1 VPTKE
6 AQKLTINYAEIGLKV
21 GLEIHQQ
28 LATTAKLFCN
38 CPPELFKE
46 QPEIVFLRR
55 LRPTQSELGQVDPAA
70 YFEFQKG
77 VRIRYE
83 ANHATS
89 CLVEMDE
96 EPPHPLNMEAVET
109 VLMTALMMNAKP
121 VDEVHVMRKTVID
134 GSNTTGF
141 QRTCVIALDGDIKV
155 GGKIIPIQHASL
167 EEDAARKTGTE
178 EDGKIIRYRIDRLG
192 IPLIE
197 VATGPVIYSPAEAQE
212 VALAIG
218 RILRDTGRVMRGLG
232 TIRQDLNVFIP
243 NGALVEI
250 KGVQELELISKVVEY
265 EVQRQ
270 LNLLSIRDELKKANV
285 EAACLNEEFVDATAV
300 FKQTT
305 CKILQK
311 ALNKHH
317 CIKAVKL
324 PNFNGFLKRELMP
337 DFRLGTELADRARF
351 WGRVGGIF
359 HTDELPAYGV
369 TTEEVKALRKTVNA
383 KDEDAVVFVADV
395 PENVEDALKA
405 VVERAR
411 EALEGVPAETRA
423 ANADGTTRYMRPRP
437 GAARMYPETDIP
449 PSPITSAFVE
459 KVRQNLPEP
468 AEKKLAR
475 LMKEYS
481 LNEKLAKQVVDSEY
495 SNLFEVIARESGVS
509 ATTVA
514 AFLTETVKA
523 LKRDGV
529 HVESVSDEQVV
540 DIFRLVGVRRLAKEA
555 ISDVFGWLSRHENS
569 STEETKRQ
577 QPTAKVIGG
586 IEVPQGKIYD
596 EAIAA
601 LGLAMLSQET
611 LETLVNR
618 VINENKRSVD
628 KLGKNAFG
636 MLMGLVMKEV
646 RGKADPELVSKLL
659 KERLK

>member
-1 VPTKE
+1 ME
-6 AQKLTINYAEIGLKV
+6 INYAKIGLKV

-28 LATTAKLFCN
+28 LATAAKLFCS
-38 CPPELFKE
+38 CPPQLFKE
-46 QPEIVFLRR
+46 TPEIVFLRR

-83 ANHATS
+83 ANRETS

-109 VLMTALMMNAKP
+109 VLMTALMMNAEP

-141 QRTCVIALDGDIKV
+141 QRTCVIALDGWIKV
-155 GGKIIPIQHASL
+155 GEKLVPIQHASL
-167 EEDAARKTGTE
+167 EEDAARKTGDE
-178 EDGKIIRYRIDRLG
+178 EGGKVIRYRIDRLG

-197 VATGPVIYSPAEAQE
+197 VATAPAINSPSEAQE
-212 VALAIG
+212 VAFAIG

-232 TIRQDLNVFIP
+232 TIRQDLNVSIP

-270 LNLLSIRDELKKANV
+270 LNLLGISDELKKKKM
-285 EAACLNEEFVDATAV
+285 EAACLSADFVDVTDV
-300 FKQTT
+300 FKQTK
-305 CKILQK
+305 CKVIQK
-311 ALNKHH
+311 ALDKHH
-317 CIKAVKL
+317 RVKAVKL
-324 PNFNGFLKRELMP
+324 PKFNGLLKRELVP
-337 DFRLGTELADRARF
+337 GFRLGTELADRARF

-369 TTEEVKALRKTVNA
+369 TAEEVAALRKAVSA
-383 KDEDAVVFVADV
+383 AEEDAVVFVADV
-395 PENVEDALKA
+395 PENVADALKA
-405 VVERAR
+405 VVERAQ
-411 EALEGVPAETRA
+411 EAMSGVPAETRA

-449 PSPITSAFVE
+449 PSLITSAFVD
-459 KVRQNLPEP
+459 KVRLSLPEP
-468 AEKKLAR
+468 AEKKLKR
-475 LMKEYS
+475 LMRECS
-481 LNEKLAKQVVDSEY
+481 LNGKLAKQIVDSEY
-495 SNLFEVIARESGVS
+495 SVLFEVIVKESGVS

-514 AFLTETVKA
+514 VFLTETLKA

-529 HVESVSDEQVV
+529 QVEQVSEGQIREV
-540 DIFRLVGVRRLAKEA
+540 FRLIGSGELAKEA
-555 ISDVFGWLSRHENS
+555 VADVCTWLSKHE
-569 STEETKRQ
+569 
-577 QPTAKVIGG
+577 
-586 IEVPQGKIYD
+586 GKSLQD
-596 EAIAA
+596 AVDG
-601 LGLAMLSQET
+601 LGLKMFAEAELAV
-611 LETLVNR
+611 LVDRAVAANR
-618 VINENKRSVD
+618 QAVD

-636 MLMGLVMKEV
+636 MLMGMVMKEV
-646 RGKADPELVSKLL
+646 RGKADPELVGKLL